1 MPIAPATCTFAVIL
15 LFAPALAGAY
25 DGMDYTTAYRCQADA
40 INVDLVET
48 CSARFPAL
56 TQNAADALA
65 HWRDRNAVKATAAHD
80 TCIAQNKGSSDEAT
94 QFRQQM
100 DGLRFD
106 LKIDFQLRTDDEGP
120 SACIAALE
128 QLDRGDADMDFE

>member
-1 MPIAPATCTFAVIL
+1 MPIPQKLAVVL
-15 LFAPALAGAY
+15 LFAPSLAGAF

-40 INVDLVET
+40 INQDLVET
-48 CSARFPAL
+48 CSARFPEL
-56 TQNAADALA
+56 TQSAADAIA
-65 HWRDRNAVKATAAHD
+65 HWRGRNAIKANAAHD
-80 TCIAQNKGSSDEAT
+80 MCIARHQGASEEAT

-106 LKIDFQLRTDDEGP
+106 LKTDFQLRTEDEGP

-128 QLDRGDADMDFE
+128 QLDRGDADIDFE

>member
-1 MPIAPATCTFAVIL
+1 MPIKLAVIL
-15 LFAPALAGAY
+15 LFAPSLASAD
-25 DGMDYTTAYRCQADA
+25 DGMDYTTAYRCQADV
-40 INVDLVET
+40 INQDLVET
-48 CSARFPAL
+48 CSARFPEL
-56 TQNAADALA
+56 TQSAADAIA
-65 HWRDRNAVKATAAHD
+65 HWRSRNAVKAIAAHD
-80 TCIAQNKGSSDEAT
+80 TCEAEHKGPSDEAK

-106 LKIDFQLRTDDEGP
+106 LKTDFQLRTEDEGP

>member
-1 MPIAPATCTFAVIL
+1 MPLKFAAIL
-15 LFAPALAGAY
+15 LLAPALAHAY

-40 INVDLVET
+40 INQDLVET
-48 CSARFPAL
+48 CSARFPEL
-56 TQNAADALA
+56 TQSAADAIA
-65 HWRDRNAVKATAAHD
+65 HWRSRNTIKANAAHD
-80 TCIAQNKGSSDEAT
+80 LCIAEHQEPSETAT

-106 LKIDFQLRTDDEGP
+106 LKTDFQLRTEDEGP

-128 QLDRGDADMDFE
+128 QLDLGDADMDFE

>member
-1 MPIAPATCTFAVIL
+1 MPPPLTFAIIL
-15 LFAPALAGAY
+15 LLASPLAGAS

-40 INVDLVET
+40 INQDLVET
-48 CSARFPAL
+48 CSARFPEL
-56 TQNAADALA
+56 TQGAADAIA
-65 HWRDRNAVKATAAHD
+65 HWRSRNAIKAKAAHD
-80 TCIAQNKGSSDEAT
+80 TCAAENKGPSDEAT
-94 QFRQQM
+94 LFRQQM

-106 LKIDFQLRTDDEGP
+106 LKTDFQLRTDDEGP

>member
-1 MPIAPATCTFAVIL
+1 MSMPLKFIAMLLLAPVAATA
-15 LFAPALAGAY
+15 A
-25 DGMDYTTAYRCQADA
+25 DGMNYAAAYGCQADA
-40 INVDLVET
+40 INQDLVET
-48 CSARFPAL
+48 CSARFPEL
-56 TQNAADALA
+56 TQSAADAMS
-65 HWRDRNAVKATAAHD
+65 HWRSRNAIKASAAHD
-80 TCIAQNKGSSDEAT
+80 LCIAQHQGPSEEAS

-106 LKIDFQLRTDDEGP
+106 LKTDFQVRTEDEGT